1 MDSLTDEE
9 LAEIDTR
16 ILAGEI
22 IEAIRHIMMTCRDPE
37 RGEGLKPLPV

>member
-22 IEAIRHIMMTCRDPE
+22 IEAIRHIMMSVTARPAT
-37 RGEGLKPLPV
+37 GFSGVAI